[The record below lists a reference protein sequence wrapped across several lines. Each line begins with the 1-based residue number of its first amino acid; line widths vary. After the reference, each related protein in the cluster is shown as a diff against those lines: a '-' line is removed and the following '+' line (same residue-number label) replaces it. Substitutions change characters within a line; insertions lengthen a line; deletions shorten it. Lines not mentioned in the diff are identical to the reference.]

1 MQGVTSLSDSVG
13 AHVVAVEAAKAEA
26 VKAGDPKTIRNQG
39 RHVEHAVRHAD
50 DRTIGQVDKPCCNCG
65 MN

>member
-1 MQGVTSLSDSVG
+1 MQGATLLSDSVG
-13 AHVVAVEAAKAEA
+13 AHIVAVDAAKAEA
-26 VKAGDPKTIRNQG
+26 VKAGDLKTIRNQG
-39 RHVEHAVRHAD
+39 QHVERAVRHAD